1 MADKLTIGEKEYAL
15 DDFSE
20 NAKAQFA
27 SALFTVRKIKELKN
41 MQALLRRAKK
51 SYLESLKKEVLA
63 AKTGFFIE
71 EDWGV
76 NYAKNYNR
84 RYRVQYRRFDW

>member
-1 MADKLTIGEKEYAL
+1 MADKLTIGEKEYSV

-27 SALFTVRKIKELKN
+27 SALFTDKKIKEMKN
-41 MQALLRRAKK
+41 MQALLQRAKN
-51 SYLESLKKEVLA
+51 SYLDSLKKEVLA

-71 EDWGV
+71 D
-76 NYAKNYNR
+76 
-84 RYRVQYRRFDW
+84 D